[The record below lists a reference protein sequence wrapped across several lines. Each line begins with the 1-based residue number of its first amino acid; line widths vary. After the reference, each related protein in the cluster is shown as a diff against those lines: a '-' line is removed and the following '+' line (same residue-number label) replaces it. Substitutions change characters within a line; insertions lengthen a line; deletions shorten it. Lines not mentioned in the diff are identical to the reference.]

1 MDREE
6 AQHQIFDA
14 IKLQR
19 NNLEKANQ
27 LAEFDP
33 SVNFKNQLNQNVE
46 LYPMLI
52 NAYGFK
58 NLRSVM
64 TLPNLMI
71 DSETYPRYSI
81 LTTYY
86 IMLLIGIV
94 FFFSD
99 KNNLRRY
106 KDDIPVFKRILF
118 QILEENAITGII
130 YIITKN
136 DLENLKQA
144 RMGHEERY
152 TVMTLSDYNEN
163 NIVNSVYIIDNV
175 SRHVFQSVIMPDS
188 FSFDLLN
195 KLLAPSFPPSD
206 IRTDFIRNKSIY
218 TISNTGVINYLNK
231 LLPTRPFKK
240 PKSQDKSKST
250 LGPPVAGKTSVTNP
264 IQISKKF
271 SRRKKTKDGKRKR
284 LTRKIKRTK
293 KTKTGKTRSKRAKTQ
308 KRRNK

>member
-1 MDREE
+1 MDPEK
-6 AQHQIFDA
+6 AQNQIIDA

-19 NNLEKANQ
+19 DNLEKANQ

-52 NAYGFK
+52 NAYGFE

-71 DSETYPRYSI
+71 DNETHQHYPI

-94 FFFSD
+94 FYFSNK
-99 KNNLRRY
+99 KNPRTN
-106 KDDIPVFKRILF
+106 IATFKRILF

-175 SRHVFQSVIMPDS
+175 SRKVFQSVVMLDS
-188 FSFDLLN
+188 FSFDTLN
-195 KLLAPSFPPSD
+195 KLLAPSFPMSD

-218 TISNTGVINYLNK
+218 SISNTGVINYLNMLYSTPSTK
-231 LLPTRPFKK
+231 LKL
-240 PKSQDKSKST
+240 KST
-250 LGPPVAGKTSVTNP
+250 AGLPVAGKTSVTNP
-264 IQISKKF
+264 MQISKKF
-271 SRRKKTKDGKRKR
+271 SRRKKTKGGKRKR
-284 LTRKIKRTK
+284 LTRKIKRTR
-293 KTKTGKTRSKRAKTQ
+293 KTRTKKRAKTQ
-308 KRRNK
+308 KHRNK